1 MISNRPADM
10 PLDPGPADGATPTIE
25 SSPATAGASD
35 EIRDPVGENL
45 RLEEAETPEEL
56 VSIWESEGPAPSG
69 GLANLVSCLV
79 TGGLGL
85 AGMAL
90 SWNLGLGSLVDPGP
104 GFFPFAVALIA
115 AVLSA
120 AQIFLGR
127 RGGDGE
133 KFTSYSMAVVWGVVS
148 LAIFVA
154 VLPLIGFEI
163 PALLLSFVWMKHLGG
178 ESWRS
183 ATIYSVLVVAAF
195 YAIFVAALRTQ
206 IPHLF

>member
-1 MISNRPADM
+1 MMSNPA
-10 PLDPGPADGATPTIE
+10 
-25 SSPATAGASD
+25 S
-35 EIRDPVGENL
+35 GEPIDDL
-45 RLEEAETPEEL
+45 KLEEAETPDEL
-56 VSIWESEGPAPSG
+56 LALWEAEGPAPSG
-69 GLANLVSCLV
+69 GIANLVACMV
-79 TGGLGL
+79 TGALGVT
-85 AGMAL
+85 GMVL

-133 KFTSYSMAVVWGVVS
+133 KFTSYSTMVVWGVLS

-154 VLPLIGFEI
+154 LLPLIGFEI
-163 PALLLSFVWMKHLGG
+163 PSLLLSFVWMKFLGG
-178 ESWRS
+178 ETWRS
-183 ATIYSVLVVAAF
+183 ATIYSLLVVAAF